1 MKCTRKRSTVL
12 LRAARNVLDRIAL
25 TNCRTGET
33 CSVLAFLTLAID
45 DRKFSRANP

>member
-25 TNCRTGET
+25 TKLPYR
-33 CSVLAFLTLAID
+33 
-45 DRKFSRANP
+45 